1 MSSIKPANVKGTRD
15 FLPLQTTKRR
25 YLLGK
30 IISQFKVF
38 GFQEIETPALENLS
52 TLTGKYGEEGDKLL
66 FKILN
71 SGNYTEK
78 VNEAV
83 WNSKEVS
90 KITNQISEKGL
101 RYDLTVPL
109 ARYVVQHQNDLVF
122 PFKRFHIGPVWRA
135 DRPQKGRYREFY
147 QCDADIIG
155 SSSLLNE
162 VELTQL
168 FVQVFRDLKV
178 IVKIRVNSRKI
189 LEGIVESVGLLEKY
203 QSVVTAID
211 KIDKIGREG
220 VEKELQT
227 FDISEE
233 AMDKLFHLF
242 SLKSIEELRPV
253 FEKHSSVGI
262 AGLEEISSLFSY
274 IKDENVV
281 FDSSLARGL
290 DYYTGIIWEVSAE
303 GVQMGT
309 IAAGGRYDNLTGM
322 FSNNPLTGVGISFG
336 VERIF
341 DVMEE
346 LSLFPESLEETT
358 KVLFIN
364 FGGESLQKA
373 WYLADKL
380 RQKGKA
386 TEIFPDEG
394 KLKKQLKYADQK
406 KIKYTIFIGEQEL
419 KEGFCTVKDML
430 SGEQY
435 MLAEMDFLS
444 TFCNNYL

>member
-1 MSSIKPANVKGTRD
+1 MSNIKPANVKGTRD

-30 IISQFKVF
+30 IISQFKIF

-78 VNEAV
+78 VDEVV
-83 WNSKEVS
+83 WNSKEVLKLTS
-90 KITNQISEKGL
+90 QISEKGL

-122 PFKRFHIGPVWRA
+122 PFKRFHIGSVWRA

-178 IVKIRVNSRKI
+178 NVKIRVNSRKI
-189 LEGIVESVGLLEKY
+189 LEGIVESAGLLEKY

-227 FDISEE
+227 FDISAE
-233 AMDKLFHLF
+233 AMEHLFNLF
-242 SLKSIEELRPV
+242 SLKSIEELKPV
-253 FEKHSSVGI
+253 FEKHSQTGI
-262 AGLEEISSLFSY
+262 AGLNEISGLFSY
-274 IKDENVV
+274 IKEENVV

-341 DVMEE
+341 DIMEE
-346 LSLFPESLEETT
+346 LSLFPDNLEEIT

-364 FGGESLQKA
+364 FGGESLQLA
-373 WYLADKL
+373 WQLLNDL
-380 RQKGKA
+380 RSEGISA
-386 TEIFPDEG
+386 EIFPDEG
-394 KLKKQLKYADQK
+394 KMKKQLKYADQK
-406 KIKYTIFIGEQEL
+406 KIKYVVFIGEEEMQTNKYTL
-419 KEGFCTVKDML
+419 KNMV
-430 SGEQY
+430 SGEQKQ
-435 MLAEMDFLS
+435 LTRGEVLTFLV
-444 TFCNNYL
+444 L

>member
-1 MSSIKPANVKGTRD
+1 MSNIKPANVKGTRD

-30 IISQFKVF
+30 IISQFKIF

-78 VNEAV
+78 VDEVV
-83 WNSKEVS
+83 WNSKEVLKLTS
-90 KITNQISEKGL
+90 QISEKGL

-178 IVKIRVNSRKI
+178 NVKIRVNSRKI
-189 LEGIVESVGLLEKY
+189 LEGIVESAGLLEKY

-227 FDISEE
+227 FDISAE
-233 AMDKLFHLF
+233 AMEHLFNLF
-242 SLKSIEELRPV
+242 SLKSIEELKPV
-253 FEKHSSVGI
+253 FEKHSQTGI
-262 AGLEEISSLFSY
+262 AGMNEISGLFSY
-274 IKDENVV
+274 IKEENVV

-346 LSLFPESLEETT
+346 LSLFPDNLEEIT

-364 FGGESLQKA
+364 FGGESLRLA
-373 WYLADKL
+373 WQLLNDL
-380 RQKGKA
+380 RSEGISA
-386 TEIFPDEG
+386 EIFPDEG
-394 KLKKQLKYADQK
+394 KMKKQLKYADQK
-406 KIKYTIFIGEQEL
+406 KIKYVVFIGEEEMQTNKYTL
-419 KEGFCTVKDML
+419 KNMV
-430 SGEQY
+430 SGEQKQ
-435 MLAEMDFLS
+435 LTRGEVLRFLV
-444 TFCNNYL
+444 L

>member
-30 IISQFKVF
+30 IISQFKTF

-90 KITNQISEKGL
+90 KLTNQISEKGL

-168 FVQVFRDLKV
+168 FVQVFKNLNVD
-178 IVKIRVNSRKI
+178 VKIRVNSRKI
-189 LEGIVESVGLLEKY
+189 LEGIVESVGLQAKY

-220 VEKELQT
+220 VVKELQT
-227 FDISEE
+227 FDISAE
-233 AMDKLFHLF
+233 AIDKLFQLF
-242 SLKSIEELRPV
+242 SLKSIQELRPV
-253 FEKHSSVGI
+253 FEKHSATGI

-274 IKDENVV
+274 INDENVV

-346 LSLFPESLEETT
+346 LSLFPDSLEETT
-358 KVLFIN
+358 EVLFIN
-364 FGGESLQKA
+364 FGGESLQLA
-373 WYLADKL
+373 WQLLNDL
-380 RQKGKA
+380 RSKGISA
-386 TEIFPDEG
+386 EIFPDEG
-394 KLKKQLKYADQK
+394 KMKKQLKYADQK
-406 KIKYTIFIGEQEL
+406 KIKFVVIIGEEEMQYSKFTL
-419 KEGFCTVKDML
+419 KNMV
-430 SGEQY
+430 SGEQKQ
-435 MLAEMDFLS
+435 LTREEILKFLV
-444 TFCNNYL
+444 

>member
-1 MSSIKPANVKGTRD
+1 MSNIKPANVKGTRD

-30 IISQFKVF
+30 IISQFKIF

-78 VNEAV
+78 VDEVV
-83 WNSKEVS
+83 WNSKEVLKLTS
-90 KITNQISEKGL
+90 QISEKGL

-122 PFKRFHIGPVWRA
+122 PFKRFHIGSVWRA

-178 IVKIRVNSRKI
+178 NVKIRVNSRKI
-189 LEGIVESVGLLEKY
+189 LEGIVESVGLQAKY

-227 FDISEE
+227 FDISAE
-233 AMDKLFHLF
+233 AMEHLFNLF
-242 SLKSIEELRPV
+242 SLKSIEELKPV
-253 FEKHSSVGI
+253 FEKHSQTGI
-262 AGLEEISSLFSY
+262 AGMNEISGLFSY
-274 IKDENVV
+274 IKEENVV

-346 LSLFPESLEETT
+346 LSLFPDNLEEIT

-364 FGGESLQKA
+364 FGGESLQLA
-373 WYLADKL
+373 WQLLNDL
-380 RQKGKA
+380 RSEGISA
-386 TEIFPDEG
+386 EIFPDEG
-394 KLKKQLKYADQK
+394 KMKKQLKYADQK
-406 KIKYTIFIGEQEL
+406 KIKYVVFIGEEEMQTNKYTL
-419 KEGFCTVKDML
+419 KNMV
-430 SGEQY
+430 SGEQKQ
-435 MLAEMDFLS
+435 LTRGEILRFLV
-444 TFCNNYL
+444 L

>member
-1 MSSIKPANVKGTRD
+1 MSNIKPANVKGTRD

-30 IISQFKVF
+30 IISQFKIF

-78 VNEAV
+78 VDEAV

-90 KITNQISEKGL
+90 KLTNQISEKGL

-155 SSSLLNE
+155 SNSLLNE

-178 IVKIRVNSRKI
+178 NVKIRINSRKI
-189 LEGIVESVGLLEKY
+189 LEGIVESVGLQAKY

-227 FDISEE
+227 FDISAE

-242 SLKSIEELRPV
+242 SLKSIEELKPV
-253 FEKHSSVGI
+253 FEKHSAKGI
-262 AGLEEISSLFSY
+262 AGLEEILSLFSY
-274 IKDENVV
+274 IKEENVV

-358 KVLFIN
+358 EVIFVN
-364 FGGESLQKA
+364 FGGESLQLA
-373 WYLADKL
+373 WQLLNDL
-380 RQKGKA
+380 RSKGISA
-386 TEIFPDEG
+386 EIFPDEG
-394 KLKKQLKYADQK
+394 KMKKQLKYADQK
-406 KIKYTIFIGEQEL
+406 KIKYVVFIGEEEMQTN
-419 KEGFCTVKDML
+419 KYTIKNMVN
-430 SGEQY
+430 GEQKQ
-435 MLAEMDFLS
+435 LTKEEVLRFLV
-444 TFCNNYL
+444 L

>member
-30 IISQFKVF
+30 IISQFKTF

-90 KITNQISEKGL
+90 KLTNQISEKGL

-168 FVQVFRDLKV
+168 FVQFFKNLNVD
-178 IVKIRVNSRKI
+178 VKIRVNSRKI
-189 LEGIVESVGLLEKY
+189 LEGIVESVGLQAKY

-220 VEKELQT
+220 VVKELQT
-227 FDISEE
+227 FDISAE
-233 AMDKLFHLF
+233 AIDKLFQLF
-242 SLKSIEELRPV
+242 SLKSIQELRPV
-253 FEKHSSVGI
+253 FEKHSATGI

-274 IKDENVV
+274 INDENVV

-346 LSLFPESLEETT
+346 LSLFPDSLEETT
-358 KVLFIN
+358 EVLFIN
-364 FGGESLQKA
+364 FGGESLQLA
-373 WYLADKL
+373 WQLLNDL
-380 RQKGKA
+380 RSKGISA
-386 TEIFPDEG
+386 EIFPDEG
-394 KLKKQLKYADQK
+394 KMKKQLKYADQK
-406 KIKYTIFIGEQEL
+406 KIKFVVIIGEEEMQYSKFTL
-419 KEGFCTVKDML
+419 KNMV
-430 SGEQY
+430 SGEQKQ
-435 MLAEMDFLS
+435 LTREEILKFLV
-444 TFCNNYL
+444 